1 MAASREDKEG
11 TRATAPKGLSTL
23 LALPRIL
30 ALMLCWIAPVLTVLS
45 LSSPLVWVAGISRWW
60 SVTTVDPPNVVGSPV
75 SIVPVGKNP
84 SYIFAMTSASSRI
97 SRRWCLGAGPKD
109 GLGRQWHRRK
119 GVRRLV
125 TSCGRKAPTVGSLSC
140 GCDQIA

>member
-60 SVTTVDPPNVVGSPV
+60 SGTTADPPNVVGSPV

-84 SYIFAMTSASSRI
+84 SCIFAMTSASSRI
-97 SRRWCLGAGPKD
+97 CRRWCLGAGPKD
-109 GLGRQWHRRK
+109 GLGQQWHRRK
-119 GVRRLV
+119 GARRRSSAV
-125 TSCGRKAPTVGSLSC
+125 GGR
-140 GCDQIA
+140 